1 MRTASVN
8 LWAPIVVGLLGLLHG
23 CSRDDAGRRNEGA
36 AQRPDATAPAE
47 LPGGGPTTTDAAPT
61 PAAGNAATTGAASG
75 APPGDVGA
83 QTFQTYCQT
92 CHGPAGKGDGPAAA
106 GLNPKPASFADGQ
119 FKFDPSGNGV
129 KGEVE
134 DIKAVVRDG
143 AAKYGGSP
151 LMAPWP
157 SLSSEQQQ
165 GVAEYVKKLAAQ

>member
-8 LWAPIVVGLLGLLHG
+8 LWAPIVVGVLGVLHG
-23 CSRDDAGRRNEGA
+23 CSKDDASRRDTGA
-36 AQRPDATAPAE
+36 AQSPETAAPAE
-47 LPGGGPTTTDAAPT
+47 TPGGGPTTDAAPT
-61 PAAGNAATTGAASG
+61 PSGDAATTGAAGG
-75 APPGDVGA
+75 APSGDVGA

-92 CHGPAGKGDGPAAA
+92 CHGPTGKGDGPAAA

-157 SLSSEQQQ
+157 SLSAAQQQ
-165 GVAEYVKKLAAQ
+165 GVAEYVKKLTGQP